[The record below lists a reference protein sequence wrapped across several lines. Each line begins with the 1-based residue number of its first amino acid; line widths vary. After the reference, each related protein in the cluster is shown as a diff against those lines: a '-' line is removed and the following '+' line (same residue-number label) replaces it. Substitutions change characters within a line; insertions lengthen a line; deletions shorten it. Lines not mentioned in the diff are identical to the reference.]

1 MWTTYNRISTL
12 LKGTPRNSGASLNP
26 RNSNTSAHSSS
37 LPVPPYTRHNQA
49 LPSPVVP
56 PMNLKRPESLAV
68 KGHEYEELPGQ
79 K

>member
-1 MWTTYNRISTL
+1 MDHIQPDLDS
-12 LKGTPRNSGASLNP
+12 LKGTSRNSGTSLNP
-26 RNSNTSAHSSS
+26 RNSNTSAQSPS
-37 LPVPPYTRHNQA
+37 LPVPPYIRHNQA

-56 PMNLKRPESLAV
+56 SMSSKRPESLAV